1 MPKLAVLGQPV
12 SHSRSPAMQNAALA
26 ELGLAPEW
34 SYEAIEVAPREFETL
49 VAELA
54 RGDFAGVNVTLPH
67 KLAALALA
75 DQASADAR
83 AIGAANTLT
92 FTGGRI
98 TAENTDGAGII
109 AALPRP
115 PAGMR
120 ALVMGAGG
128 SARAAIWALKNAGAE
143 VHVWNRTEAKAAA
156 LASELGV
163 KHAASSTQQAEGS
176 ASFMLQAARYELV
189 VNATTVGLASANANA
204 GSEGHPPSQSGFPD
218 LKDLPLEADA
228 IKAEV
233 VLDLVY
239 GSHET
244 QLIAAARAAGAT
256 PVDGLEV
263 LVHQGAASLRLWTGA
278 EPPIETMRA
287 AVRGA

>member
-12 SHSRSPAMQNAALA
+12 AHSRSPAMQNAALA

-34 SYEAIEVAPREFETL
+34 SYEAIEVAPEEFPTL

-54 RGDFAGVNVTLPH
+54 RGGDFTGVNVTLPH
-67 KLAALALA
+67 KLAALAAA
-75 DQASADAR
+75 DEASPAAR

-92 FTGGRI
+92 FTSGRVA
-98 TAENTDGAGII
+98 AENTDGVGII
-109 AALPRP
+109 EALPKP
-115 PAGMR
+115 PTGMR

-128 SARAAIWALKNAGAE
+128 SARAAIWALREAGAE

-156 LASELGV
+156 LANEFEIH
-163 KHAASSTQQAEGS
+163 HAAGT
-176 ASFMLQAARYELV
+176 AADLRPATCDLL
-189 VNATTVGLASANANA
+189 VNATTVGLASANA
-204 GSEGHPPSQSGFPD
+204 ETPPGGPPPAESGFPD
-218 LKDLPLEADA
+218 LKLLPIEADA
-228 IKAEV
+228 IRAEV

-239 GSHET
+239 GLHET

-256 PVDGLEV
+256 PVDGLDV
-263 LVHQGAASLRLWTGA
+263 LVWQGAASLRLWTGV

-287 AVRGA
+287 AARGEA